1 MPINLIPFSQL
12 KEIMEQNMYHMSTV
26 KPKKRCAKKISPI
39 KASIDRYNKKYTL
52 FSKINNAII
61 ECDNKN
67 IDSKNIVSVKK

>member
-26 KPKKRCAKKISPI
+26 KPKKRCAKKTTNI

-52 FSKINNAII
+52 FSKINNTKLD
-61 ECDNKN
+61 CDKSIVVKN
-67 IDSKNIVSVKK
+67 ITPTKN